1 MAPANA
7 ADIVVTLEQELIE
20 IEGVRAATVD
30 VSGGEVT
37 TLHVE
42 LSDDAD
48 RIRVAAAVD
57 VILRRHGLR
66 SRPLATPEATESDA
80 DPEEGLEP
88 EEGPEPDPVP
98 EEQVEV
104 AVESPSPV
112 AVPVGAVEAVRVTHR
127 RGMVE
132 YTVEVA
138 DGTEASATSV
148 PREEARHQALAEAVA
163 AALGVSV
170 CPHVVEVRRQPV
182 GGREAI
188 TVVLDLGD
196 DLAVGT
202 SFERGS
208 AELALARAV
217 ASALAEA

>member
-1 MAPANA
+1 M
-7 ADIVVTLEQELIE
+7 VTLEQELIE
-20 IEGVRAATVD
+20 IEGVRTATVD

-48 RIRVAAAVD
+48 RTRVAAAVD

-66 SRPLATPEATESDA
+66 SRPLAAPGASESD
-80 DPEEGLEP
+80 PEP
-88 EEGPEPDPVP
+88 DEGPEPDPAP
-98 EEQVEV
+98 EEPLEAEV
-104 AVESPSPV
+104 AVESPSPG
-112 AVPVGAVEAVRVTHR
+112 AVPKDAIDAVRVTHR

-132 YTVEVA
+132 YTVECA
-138 DGTEASATSV
+138 DGAEASVTSV

-163 AALGVSV
+163 SALGVAV
-170 CPHVVEVRRQPV
+170 RPHVVEVRRQPV

-217 ASALAEA
+217 ASALVEA

>member
-1 MAPANA
+1 M
-7 ADIVVTLEQELIE
+7 TLEQELIE
-20 IEGVRAATVD
+20 IDGVRAATVD

-48 RIRVAAAVD
+48 RTRVAEAVD
-57 VILRRHGLR
+57 LILRRHGLR
-66 SRPLATPEATESDA
+66 SRPLAASGAVESD
-80 DPEEGLEP
+80 PEPDGDLEP
-88 EEGPEPDPVP
+88 EEGPEPDPVADEPP
-98 EEQVEV
+98 EVEV

-112 AVPVGAVEAVRVTHR
+112 AVPAGAIDAVRVTHR

-132 YTVEVA
+132 YTVETA
-138 DGTEASATSV
+138 DGAEASVTSI

-163 AALGVSV
+163 SALGVAV
-170 CPHVVEVRRQPV
+170 RPHVVEVRRQPV